1 MTGLLGKSGME
12 PEKRPFPRPGRNRRQ
27 QKPPKAFQDW
37 RSLLW
42 EMEHDPELLLLTRR
56 MEQEYQDRTAGGP
69 RLDPERTLLFHSRHS
84 WVCNFLTAP
93 YFRRAVRR
101 AFQWASER
109 GFTTFLADYGT
120 PFGLLALEELSNL
133 RRSGF
138 RFSLYAVRSVH
149 MTQRKSYRL
158 RRDRQR
164 ADGPAGRP
172 GPGSLSLRRGPR
184 RSRRGG
190 GAPGGGCHH
199 PDRWDGDP
207 DHDRP
212 VCGKE
217 VLHRRGYR
225 PVHSRPRGTEPADH
239 RDMGGGAGSRRI
251 RFPKRTGTGAR
262 RLRPLWGLFGL
273 TPYYGG

>member
-1 MTGLLGKSGME
+1 ME
-12 PEKRPFPRPGRNRRQ
+12 PEKRLFPRPGRNRRQ

-56 MEQEYQDRTAGGP
+56 MEQEYQDRTAGWP

-120 PFGLLALEELSNL
+120 PSGLLALEELSDL

-158 RRDRQR
+158 RRERDAQMAQQGGLAQGVYLYAVDPGGAAAAAGLQVGDVITRI
-164 ADGPAGRP
+164 DGTEIRTMTDLSAAKKSYTAGDTARFTVV
-172 GPGSLSLRRGPR
+172 
-184 RSRRGG
+184 RGG
-190 GAPGGGCHH
+190 QSLQITVTWGAEPDPAASASQNAQGQAPGGYG
-199 PDRWDGDP
+199 P
-207 DHDRP
+207 
-212 VCGKE
+212 
-217 VLHRRGYR
+217 Y
-225 PVHSRPRGTEPADH
+225 
-239 RDMGGGAGSRRI
+239 GACS
-251 RFPKRTGTGAR
+251 A
-262 RLRPLWGLFGL
+262 
-273 TPYYGG
+273 

>member
-120 PFGLLALEELSNL
+120 PFGLLALEELSDL

-138 RFSLYAVRSVH
+138 RSV
-149 MTQRKSYRL
+149 SYTHLTLPTNR
-158 RRDRQR
+158 
-164 ADGPAGRP
+164 
-172 GPGSLSLRRGPR
+172 
-184 RSRRGG
+184 
-190 GAPGGGCHH
+190 
-199 PDRWDGDP
+199 
-207 DHDRP
+207 
-212 VCGKE
+212 E
-217 VLHRRGYR
+217 V
-225 PVHSRPRGTEPADH
+225 
-239 RDMGGGAGSRRI
+239 
-251 RFPKRTGTGAR
+251 
-262 RLRPLWGLFGL
+262 
-273 TPYYGG
+273 

>member
-1 MTGLLGKSGME
+1 MTGLRGKSGME

-42 EMEHDPELLLLTRR
+42 EMEHDPELLLLTHR

-120 PFGLLALEELSNL
+120 PFGLLALEELSDL

-138 RFSLYAVRSVH
+138 ILPVCCAERAYDAAEELSPAPGARRGADPAAGAVRS
-149 MTQRKSYRL
+149 RL
-158 RRDRQR
+158 HTSFTCPDHLPGLSEAGLLLYGDRR
-164 ADGPAGRP
+164 GAGKAQAAGGR
-172 GPGSLSLRRGPR
+172 GCGSL
-184 RSRRGG
+184 
-190 GAPGGGCHH
+190 
-199 PDRWDGDP
+199 
-207 DHDRP
+207 
-212 VCGKE
+212 
-217 VLHRRGYR
+217 
-225 PVHSRPRGTEPADH
+225 
-239 RDMGGGAGSRRI
+239 
-251 RFPKRTGTGAR
+251 
-262 RLRPLWGLFGL
+262 
-273 TPYYGG
+273 

>member
-120 PFGLLALEELSNL
+120 PFGLLALEELSDL

-158 RRDRQR
+158 RRGADPAAGAVRSRLHTSFTCPDHLPGLSEAGLLLYGDRR
-164 ADGPAGRP
+164 GAGKAQATGGR
-172 GPGSLSLRRGPR
+172 GCGSL
-184 RSRRGG
+184 
-190 GAPGGGCHH
+190 
-199 PDRWDGDP
+199 
-207 DHDRP
+207 
-212 VCGKE
+212 
-217 VLHRRGYR
+217 
-225 PVHSRPRGTEPADH
+225 
-239 RDMGGGAGSRRI
+239 
-251 RFPKRTGTGAR
+251 
-262 RLRPLWGLFGL
+262 
-273 TPYYGG
+273 